1 MKERDL
7 QTRPQLENS
16 RSTKLEFELSLQYW
30 QSRSSVLPR
39 VMLKALVSGETSEI
53 GADSALGEL
62 AAATGRGW
70 LADAIGERPR

>member
-1 MKERDL
+1 M
-7 QTRPQLENS
+7 
-16 RSTKLEFELSLQYW
+16 LS
-30 QSRSSVLPR
+30 R
-39 VMLKALVSGETSEI
+39 VMSKALASGETSEI